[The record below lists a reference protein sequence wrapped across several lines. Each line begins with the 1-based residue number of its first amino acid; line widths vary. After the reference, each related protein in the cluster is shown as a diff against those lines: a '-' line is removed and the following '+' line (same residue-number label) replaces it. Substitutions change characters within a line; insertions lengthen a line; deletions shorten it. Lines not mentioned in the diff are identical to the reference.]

1 MLWVLLFCRHIFNNA
16 AKLKHKEIGSLVS
29 YNLRNF
35 GDRCSVAYSDCVVRI
50 KLPDSSFHLRDSFFF
65 LVSFTVA
72 HMFLII
78 RCNKVCLNSLKQK
91 KIENFSV

>member
-35 GDRCSVAYSDCVVRI
+35 GHIRCSVAYSDCVVRI
-50 KLPDSSFHLRDSFFF
+50 QLPHSSFHLRDSC
-65 LVSFTVA
+65 LVSFTDA

-91 KIENFSV
+91 KIDNFSV